1 MKNSRSEQDLDR
13 IRNSEAYLKVQV
25 ASQEAELKEKTAK
38 MQHYLRD
45 LEDSRGKH
53 EEALMYLQ
61 MQLNSFKTKAEISEN
76 ELKNMTGK
84 ATLLQSHA
92 DSSTGALKA
101 HEQEIN
107 VLKKQISDHEL
118 KYTKLREHTT
128 EVEKN
133 MNMMNLMKAEQD
145 NLYNTFKREAK
156 VAVDAK
162 EELLGKVKELQVEN
176 SRLAIEGS
184 EKSEMQQLVTS
195 LKQQIQE
202 QEAQSARWRQEA
214 LQNERSHAMKTA
226 MLATAEVH
234 IENLKKEL
242 AVKDDTT
249 KEALERVSLL
259 QVRLASAESRLEE
272 RILELNAKL
281 DDSKKQEDDLVKRH
295 EVDIASV
302 KEKYDLQIEGIHRDN
317 AKKSSTARILLSEK
331 EEETRVM
338 RERIRDLETEISSGA
353 PSERRI
359 FELASMQAK
368 RDAVHGV
375 QK

>member
-1 MKNSRSEQDLDR
+1 MKSSRSEQDLDR
-13 IRNSEAYLKVQV
+13 IRNSESYLKVQV

-61 MQLNSFKTKAEISEN
+61 MQLNSFKTKAEIAEN
-76 ELKNMTGK
+76 ELKNTAGK
-84 ATLLQSHA
+84 VTQLQSHA
-92 DSSTGALKA
+92 DSSSGVLKA
-101 HEQEIN
+101 HEQEISI
-107 VLKKQISDHEL
+107 LKKQITDHEF
-118 KYTKLREHTT
+118 KYAKLREHTT

-133 MNMMNLMKAEQD
+133 INMMNLMKAEQD

-156 VAVDAK
+156 AAVEAK
-162 EELLGKVKELQVEN
+162 EELVGKVKELQAEN
-176 SRLAIEGS
+176 SRLAKENAD
-184 EKSEMQQLVTS
+184 KSELLQLVAS
-195 LKQQIQE
+195 LKQQVQE
-202 QEAQSARWRQEA
+202 QEAQSTRWRQEST
-214 LQNERSHAMKTA
+214 QNERSHAMKTA

-242 AVKDDTT
+242 VVKDDTT

-259 QVRLASAESRLEE
+259 QVRLSSAESRLEE
-272 RILELNAKL
+272 RVLELNAKL
-281 DDSKKQEDDLVKRH
+281 DETKKQEEELLKRQ
-295 EVDIASV
+295 EAEIASA
-302 KEKYDLQIEGIHRDN
+302 KEKYELQMEGIHSDN
-317 AKKSSTARILLSEK
+317 AKKSATARILLSEK

-338 RERIRDLETEISSGA
+338 QDRIRELESEIASGA

>member
-1 MKNSRSEQDLDR
+1 MKNHRSEQDLER
-13 IRNSEAYLKVQV
+13 IRSSEAYLKVQL

-38 MQHYLRD
+38 MQHYQRD
-45 LEDSRGKH
+45 LEESRGKH

-61 MQLNSFKTKAEISEN
+61 MQLNSFKTKAEVAEN
-76 ELKNMTGK
+76 ELKNTAGK
-84 ATLLQSHA
+84 VTQLQSHA
-92 DSSTGALKA
+92 DSSSGALKA
-101 HEQEIN
+101 HEQEIS

-118 KYTKLREHTT
+118 KYAKLREHTT
-128 EVEKN
+128 EVEKSL
-133 MNMMNLMKAEQD
+133 NMMNLMKAEQD

-156 VAVDAK
+156 VALDAK
-162 EELLGKVKELQVEN
+162 EELLGKVKELQAEN
-176 SRLAIEGS
+176 SKLAKEGS
-184 EKSEMQQLVTS
+184 DKSELQQLVTS
-195 LKQQIQE
+195 LKQQVQE
-202 QEAQSARWRQEA
+202 QESLTTRLRQESS
-214 LQNERSHAMKTA
+214 QSERSHAMKTA

-272 RILELNAKL
+272 RVLELNAKL
-281 DDSKKQEDDLVKRH
+281 DETKKQEEELLKKH
-295 EVDIASV
+295 EADTAAV
-302 KEKYDLQIEGIHRDN
+302 KEKYELQIEGIHREN
-317 AKKSSTARILLSEK
+317 GKKSSTARILLSEK

-338 RERIRDLETEISSGA
+338 QERIRELETEISSGA
-353 PSERRI
+353 PSERKI